1 MERLKPVDVVVIGG
15 GFTGLLMAK
24 ELATRT
30 SVSVVVLE
38 RGPDRQLLDYM
49 DDMDEVDFSLRF
61 RMMQNISEE
70 TVTHRHTTANRAVP
84 VREWGH
90 VRLGTG
96 TGGSGEHWTGVA
108 NRYPEDTFVIKS
120 ALKERFPASRI
131 PADLSVQDWTLTWK
145 DIEPFYTRVE
155 EMMGIGGK
163 AGNLQGRRIDGG
175 NVFEGPRSRSIRF
188 ARTCRATR

>member
-70 TVTHRHTTANRAVP
+70 TVTHRHTTAN
-84 VREWGH
+84 
-90 VRLGTG
+90 TG
-96 TGGSGEHWTGVA
+96 LVSPT
-108 NRYPEDTFVIKS
+108 VIRRTLS
-120 ALKERFPASRI
+120 SSSR
-131 PADLSVQDWTLTWK
+131 
-145 DIEPFYTRVE
+145 R
-155 EMMGIGGK
+155 
-163 AGNLQGRRIDGG
+163 
-175 NVFEGPRSRSIRF
+175 
-188 ARTCRATR
+188 